1 MKIRTYILLVMATVL
16 LGCKSQKPVVVA
28 THNDSVSVTQRDSI
42 ASIRAE
48 LELTNLERILD
59 SVSTEVWHRELM
71 RGDSVV
77 AKQDSTVT
85 IRTIYRDRYID
96 RNKEVHDTIRLHVHD
111 TSYLYK
117 EIPVEVP
124 VTVEVPVEKPG
135 SQFLRNSGIALWVL
149 IGLAILAAIAG
160 IVLKFAK

>member
-16 LGCKSQKPVVVA
+16 LGCKSQNPVVVA

-59 SVSTEVWHRELM
+59 SVSTEVWHRDVL

-77 AKQDSTVT
+77 AQKDSSVT
-85 IRTIYRDRYID
+85 TRTIYRDRYID
-96 RNKEVHDTIRLHVHD
+96 LNKEVHDTIRLQVHD
-111 TSYLYK
+111 TTYLYK

-124 VTVEVPVEKPG
+124 VTVEVPVEKQG

-149 IGLAILAAIAG
+149 IGLAVLAAIAG